1 MKTSQKGLDF
11 IKSEEGLV
19 NHVYKDQ
26 AGFPTVGIGH
36 KLTPLQ
42 LASGN
47 LVINGESVRY
57 AGGLT
62 DQQCYDLLAQ
72 DVIPAENEV
81 NQAVEVTLNQN
92 QFDALVDFTFNCGVG
107 AFASSSAL
115 EAINAGQFDQVPADL
130 AKWNKIHKP
139 DGTLAVCDNL
149 VRRRAKEA
157 ALFMEA
163 V

>member
-1 MKTSQKGLDF
+1 MKASQKCLEL
-11 IKSEEGLV
+11 IESEEGLK

-26 AGFPTVGIGH
+26 AGYPSIGVGH

-42 LASGN
+42 VASGN
-47 LVINGESVRY
+47 LVIKGESVRY

-81 NQAVEVTLNQN
+81 NQAVKVTLNQN

-130 AKWNKIHKP
+130 VKWNKITVNGEKVPCP
-139 DGTLAVCDNL
+139 DLTK
-149 VRRRAKEA
+149 RRAKEA
-157 ALFMEA
+157 ALFME
-163 V
+163 VV